1 MNELFLSVLDH
12 TLKGSFVI
20 VAVIV
25 LRFLIR
31 SKSKH
36 FSCFLWLIAF
46 AALIFP
52 FSIVSKFSLQPDIS
66 AYAPS
71 ALVQRYQ
78 LANAAGEYAA
88 FDTVENELPV
98 FKDETD
104 FSDLQINLF
113 SFENIASFLWCIG
126 MIAMLV
132 WNLKNTWEVKKS
144 FQDRQCLDG
153 RIYETS
159 SVHAPCV
166 FGLFRPNIYLP
177 FHLQEPV
184 KSIVVKHE
192 LVHLQRGDIWMKS
205 AAFLI
210 VSVHWMNPLVHLA
223 YYLMIRDM
231 EMSCDEKVISSMPV
245 SRKEYASSLLQMSI
259 HHQNAYLLNCFS
271 QGSVKKRIHH
281 VLSYHRSSLPKTVLL
296 FIILSAVGTALL
308 FSPENKAILSVSKI
322 NDLQKLYAYRT
333 DTVSDYR
340 TIISHLDFGTQY
352 DVNAEATVAEIR
364 SDELKQLCIFLN
376 TNQPLSI
383 EQRGSLQKSILY
395 ENACAL
401 FVLDPT
407 LDLIHYHVK
416 NGDDAF
422 YVICS
427 ADSWNLDRQPETDA
441 KQYIRDVCRW
451 IQRGSVD
458 SQEVM
463 FMDENQIFASL
474 EKFIPQAEYKQLDM
488 TILPQAAVSENEKNA
503 FYFFGKLNDSPEI
516 DASYAFDI
524 QITMTKNGISHYT
537 WKDYRM
543 NMSDKQEQGA
553 GSALD
558 DEQAGQLVE
567 QFVKTYRKDWRQYDF
582 RKEDIYSDHRF
593 LKGHVETWKAAN
605 ELCVIDVDKDKGMI
619 VEASFGLN

>member
-12 TLKGSFVI
+12 TVKGSFAI
-20 VAVIV
+20 VAVII

-88 FDTVENELPV
+88 FDTVQNELPV

-104 FSDLQINLF
+104 FSDPQIHLF

-144 FQDRQCLDG
+144 FQDRRCLDG

-159 SVHAPCV
+159 SIHAPCV

-177 FHLQEPV
+177 LHLQEPV
-184 KSIVVKHE
+184 KRIIVKHE
-192 LVHLQRGDIWMKS
+192 LVHLRRGDIWMKI

-259 HHQNAYLLNCFS
+259 HHQNAYQLNCFA

-281 VLSYHRSSLPKTVLL
+281 VLSYHRSSLPKTILL
-296 FIILSAVGTALL
+296 FIVLSAVGAALL
-308 FSPENKAILSVSKI
+308 FSPENQAILSVSRI
-322 NDLQKLYAYRT
+322 NDLQKLYAYKT

-340 TIISHLDFGTQY
+340 SVISHLDFGTEY
-352 DVNAEATVAEIR
+352 DVNAEATVEEMQ
-364 SDELKQLCIFLN
+364 SDGRKQLCIFLD
-376 TNQPLSI
+376 TNMPLST
-383 EQRGSLQKSILY
+383 EQRGKLQKSILY

-401 FVLDPT
+401 FVLDPS
-407 LDLIHYHVK
+407 LDLIHYKVK
-416 NGDDAF
+416 NGDDSV
-422 YVICS
+422 YVVCV
-427 ADSWNLDRQPETDA
+427 ADAWNLDRQPKTDA
-441 KQYIRDVCRW
+441 KQYIKDVCRW

-458 SQEVM
+458 SKDVM
-463 FMDENQIFASL
+463 FMDENQVFTSL

-488 TILPQAAVSENEKNA
+488 TILPQADVSENEKNA
-503 FYFFGKLNDSPEI
+503 FYFFGKMNDSPEI
-516 DASYAFDI
+516 DGSYAFDI
-524 QITMTKNGISHYT
+524 QITMTKNGISYYT
-537 WKDYRM
+537 WKDYRI
-543 NMSDKQEQGA
+543 DLADGQKQENDI
-553 GSALD
+553 LID
-558 DEQAGQLVE
+558 DAQAEQLVE
-567 QFVKTYRKDWRQYDF
+567 QFVKTYRKDWQQYDF
-582 RKEDIYSDHRF
+582 RKEDIDTNHRF
-593 LKGHVETWKAAN
+593 LKGHVETWKATN
-605 ELCVIDVDKDKGMI
+605 EPCVVTVDKDEGTI
-619 VEASFGLN
+619 VEARFGLN

>member
-12 TLKGSFVI
+12 TVKGSFVI
-20 VAVIV
+20 VAVII

-36 FSCFLWLIAF
+36 FSCFLWLVAF

-52 FSIVSKFSLQPDIS
+52 FSIVSEFSLQPDIS

-78 LANAAGEYAA
+78 LVDTAEEYAA
-88 FDTVENELPV
+88 FDAGKKELPV
-98 FKDETD
+98 FNDETD
-104 FSDLQINLF
+104 FSDPQINLL
-113 SFENIASFLWCIG
+113 SLENLASFFWCAG
-126 MIAMLV
+126 MIAILM
-132 WNLKNTWEVKKS
+132 WNLRNTWKVKKS
-144 FQDRQCLDG
+144 FQDRRCLDG

-159 SVHAPCV
+159 SIHAPCV

-184 KSIVVKHE
+184 KSIIVKHE
-192 LVHLQRGDIWMKS
+192 LVHLLRGDIWMKS

-259 HHQNAYLLNCFS
+259 HHQNAYLLNCFA

-281 VLSYHRSSLPKTVLL
+281 VLSYHRSSLPKTIML
-296 FIILSAVGTALL
+296 FIVLSTVGAALL

-322 NDLQKLYAYRT
+322 NDLQKLYAYKT

-340 TIISHLDFGTQY
+340 AIISHLDFGTEY
-352 DVNAEATVAEIR
+352 DVNAEATVEEIQ
-364 SDELKQLCIFLN
+364 SDDRKQLCIFLN

-383 EQRGSLQKSILY
+383 EQRGSLHKSILY

-401 FVLDPT
+401 FVLDPS
-407 LDLIHYHVK
+407 LDLIHYQVK
-416 NGDDAF
+416 NGDDAV
-422 YVICS
+422 YVVCT

-458 SQEVM
+458 SQDVM
-463 FMDENQIFASL
+463 FMDENQVFASL
-474 EKFIPQAEYKQLDM
+474 EKFIPEAEYKQLDI
-488 TILPQAAVSENEKNA
+488 TILPQADVSEDEKSA
-503 FYFFGKLNDSPEI
+503 HYFFGKMNDSPEI

-537 WKDYRM
+537 WKDYRIDW
-543 NMSDKQEQGA
+543 SDEQKQGNDV
-553 GSALD
+553 LID

-567 QFVKTYRKDWRQYDF
+567 QFVKKYRKDWRQYDF
-582 RKEDIYSDHRF
+582 RKEDIDSNHRF
-593 LKGHVETWKAAN
+593 LKGHVETWKAKN
-605 ELCVIDVDKDKGMI
+605 EPCVVTVDKDEGMI
-619 VEASFGLN
+619 VEARFGSN